1 MVQCGAVW
9 CSVAQCGTVWY
20 SVVQCGTVWYIVTQ
34 CGTVWCR
41 ASGRGLLTL
50 LTIALP
56 GPIHYSMYIYI
67 YTLYQLLNTNALN
80 SKLLN
85 SIVWCR
91 RVLHF
96 MTISYFAG
104 LFYPVTEKQTETQ
117 VRLKLASETCQ
128 QSPLNYY
135 CDITGHWYWSWYW
148 HCYWYWSQ
156 RCSREWMKHVDIA
169 RLLLSHSLC
178 VQPPKW
184 IRLVVSR

>member
-1 MVQCGAVW
+1 MKIGCDTVWHSQAQCGPHCVIQCGTLW
-9 CSVAQCGTVWY
+9 YIVTQCGTVWC

-135 CDITGHWYWSWYW
+135 CDITGH
-148 HCYWYWSQ
+148 
-156 RCSREWMKHVDIA
+156 
-169 RLLLSHSLC
+169 
-178 VQPPKW
+178 
-184 IRLVVSR
+184 

>member
-1 MVQCGAVW
+1 MCKNDVF
-9 CSVAQCGTVWY
+9 VAKICNCKIRCFLSRKLANARSALALRDIWRLPLARQ
-20 SVVQCGTVWYIVTQ
+20 
-34 CGTVWCR
+34 
-41 ASGRGLLTL
+41 L
-50 LTIALP
+50 IAAC
-56 GPIHYSMYIYI
+56 I
-67 YTLYQLLNTNALN
+67 TLYQLLNTNALN

-96 MTISYFAG
+96 KTTYYFAV

-117 VRLKLASETCQ
+117 VKLKLASETCQ